1 MKGGGGRRPGAG
13 RKPRPIPIS
22 QHAGSDDPLRF
33 LIDQMN
39 DPGLDARLRIDAAKA
54 LMPFVHHKKGEGGKK
69 DERLDAAK
77 KVASGKFGAFAP
89 PRLVSS
95 K

>member
-1 MKGGGGRRPGAG
+1 MKGGGGKRPGAG
-13 RKPRPIPIS
+13 RKPKPIQIVEQS
-22 QHAGSDDPLRF
+22 GSNDPLQF
-33 LIDQMN
+33 LTDQMN
-39 DPGLDARLRIDAAKA
+39 NTGLDARLRIDAAKA